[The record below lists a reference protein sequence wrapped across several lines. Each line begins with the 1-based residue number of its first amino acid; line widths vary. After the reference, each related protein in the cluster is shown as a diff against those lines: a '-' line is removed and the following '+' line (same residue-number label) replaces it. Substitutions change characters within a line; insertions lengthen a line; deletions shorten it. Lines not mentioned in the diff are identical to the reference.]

1 MLKRPVPRSQ
11 DDDRSAKRTKTQTSL
26 WKTAFERGRTC
37 FADALY
43 EDAIA
48 EFSSAIDCNQNITL
62 YDCRAA
68 AFEKVGQYAK
78 ALEDAM
84 TMIKMA
90 PDQSKG
96 YLRAGKVLVIQERFS
111 KAIAVYNRALKY
123 VNKSDSR
130 YAMLETMRERAK
142 TSMKQRSKEN
152 DFTKILPYDIL
163 HTIFA
168 QVSFD
173 RRIQCMAVCQSW
185 RNFLKSWF
193 GMWCRLH
200 FTSAMS
206 VYAIKQYMSYT
217 TGRYVRQLCITGQK
231 KSRMNTILQLGIDRD
246 CHYIQNLEIVDCQ
259 IPVTLFL
266 RFLRLMGKELR
277 SLKLV
282 DTGLSLNVVVEHV
295 FPLCPGITQLIY
307 HDAHPS
313 EGIQLDKQL
322 ALTHLSLSGPS
333 NEIQKHMIRHCPQ
346 LICLSLYSSQHD
358 DILTLA
364 LRDCP
369 NLIEFSIAKRT
380 EYWETRDENKPSK
393 GLQQLAFPSHS
404 EVSERSLISAIEVH
418 HGTLEV
424 IDIRGCYSWSTSATS
439 RLISRPLKRLR
450 ELYIQSTAAFSETQL
465 CELIRN
471 TTTLETVH
479 MQSMPSVTNAV
490 LEALAEQPFLRRID
504 LSNCPNVTGLG
515 IRQLLHDKR
524 MIRRLVINNC
534 SNIRPDAVSL
544 AREKLGRN
552 AVEFK
557 FE

>member
-185 RNFLKSWF
+185 RNFLKSWS

-246 CHYIQNLEIVDCQ
+246 CHYIQNL
-259 IPVTLFL
+259 
-266 RFLRLMGKELR
+266 G
-277 SLKLV
+277 
-282 DTGLSLNVVVEHV
+282 
-295 FPLCPGITQLIY
+295 
-307 HDAHPS
+307 
-313 EGIQLDKQL
+313 
-322 ALTHLSLSGPS
+322 
-333 NEIQKHMIRHCPQ
+333 
-346 LICLSLYSSQHD
+346 
-358 DILTLA
+358 
-364 LRDCP
+364 
-369 NLIEFSIAKRT
+369 
-380 EYWETRDENKPSK
+380 KPS
-393 GLQQLAFPSHS
+393 F
-404 EVSERSLISAIEVH
+404 
-418 HGTLEV
+418 
-424 IDIRGCYSWSTSATS
+424 C
-439 RLISRPLKRLR
+439 
-450 ELYIQSTAAFSETQL
+450 
-465 CELIRN
+465 
-471 TTTLETVH
+471 
-479 MQSMPSVTNAV
+479 
-490 LEALAEQPFLRRID
+490 FLFHKA
-504 LSNCPNVTGLG
+504 N
-515 IRQLLHDKR
+515 
-524 MIRRLVINNC
+524 
-534 SNIRPDAVSL
+534 
-544 AREKLGRN
+544 
-552 AVEFK
+552 
-557 FE
+557 